1 MHRLIE
7 LWDGIEHV
15 IFSDDVTRPKPDQEG
30 VFNVSEAQEDGR
42 SA

>member
-1 MHRLIE
+1 MHRPIE
-7 LWDGIEHV
+7 LWDRIEHV
-15 IFSDDVTRPKPDQEG
+15 VFNDDVTRPTPDQEG

>member
-1 MHRLIE
+1 MHRPIE
-7 LWDGIEHV
+7 LSDRIEHV
-15 IFSDDVTRPKPDQEG
+15 VFSDDVTRLKPDQEG